1 MKSNIFRQSLACILA
16 LVLLLALCPMGALAK
31 NSYTIAATTHVQV
44 IYATPEGTVG
54 TEQVAVDI
62 VNNIVSPNPAYVP
75 EGHDPVNANP
85 VKLIFDAQGTP
96 IPQVIYFTYQKNDA
110 SSAPAMPTVT
120 VNYSTVQG
128 VFATSTVYVSPNA
141 NVITP
146 DPALIPEGYLPFGNN
161 RAIISFDENGR
172 PTRNEVTFFYYLPGG
187 ISAPTYAPTATPQ
200 PAAPSWSADQITSG
214 WTVPGQTVWF
224 GYYEQD
230 NNLQNGQ
237 EPVEWYVLQTYMG
250 RALLLSRHALLPS
263 TFHTSW
269 TEVSWQDCQLRS
281 WLNNNFYNE
290 CFGDREKQ
298 AILQATLVTKYVD
311 SNVVTQD
318 RVFLLEAAEAK
329 AYPQWII
336 QCKPTAYSKG
346 KSTATDNGYCYW
358 WLRDTTTRK
367 SDANRV
373 YPNGSVSE
381 YGGNTNA
388 TGVGV
393 RPAIWV
399 DVLAAFG
406 K

>member
-1 MKSNIFRQSLACILA
+1 MKGLTEMKKLLVLMLVLVLCFATFATPSSLAYGNTLYPGSI
-16 LVLLLALCPMGALAK
+16 VRFGA
-31 NSYTIAATTHVQV
+31 
-44 IYATPEGTVG
+44 
-54 TEQVAVDI
+54 
-62 VNNIVSPNPAYVP
+62 
-75 EGHDPVNANP
+75 
-85 VKLIFDAQGTP
+85 F
-96 IPQVIYFTYQKNDA
+96 
-110 SSAPAMPTVT
+110 
-120 VNYSTVQG
+120 
-128 VFATSTVYVSPNA
+128 
-141 NVITP
+141 
-146 DPALIPEGYLPFGNN
+146 
-161 RAIISFDENGR
+161 
-172 PTRNEVTFFYYLPGG
+172 
-187 ISAPTYAPTATPQ
+187 
-200 PAAPSWSADQITSG
+200 
-214 WTVPGQTVWF
+214 
-224 GYYEQD
+224 EQD
-230 NNLQNGQ
+230 NYLQNGP
-237 EPVEWYVLQTYMG
+237 EPIEWTVLYADSQKVLLISRYALTNMSFN
-250 RALLLSRHALLPS
+250 RAYTHINWEQS
-263 TFHTSW
+263 TI
-269 TEVSWQDCQLRS
+269 RS

-290 CFGDREKQ
+290 CFGEKEKQ

-399 DVLAAFG
+399 RYI
-406 K
+406 